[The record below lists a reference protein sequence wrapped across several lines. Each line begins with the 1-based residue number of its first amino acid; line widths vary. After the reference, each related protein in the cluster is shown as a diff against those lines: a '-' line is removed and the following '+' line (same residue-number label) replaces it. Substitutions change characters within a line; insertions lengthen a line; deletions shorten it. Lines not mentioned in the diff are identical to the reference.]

1 MSHLE
6 DTLARQLTQAGL
18 PTPER
23 EHRFAPPRKWRL
35 DFAWPEHR
43 IAIEVDGGTYSGG
56 RHTRG
61 KGFEADCEKTN
72 TATLQGWLL
81 LRVTGAMVRDG
92 RALRT
97 AEKAMEQATRGQAT

>member
-18 PTPER
+18 PEPER

-43 IAIEVDGGTYSGG
+43 VALEVEGGTMTGG

-61 KGFEADCEKTN
+61 KGFEADCEKYN
-72 TATLQGWLL
+72 QCVLDGWLL

-97 AEKAMEQATRGQAT
+97 AEKALEQTMQGQAA